1 MFTSKNKIEQVITV
15 AAGAAGSSD
24 INSSVVDTAGFDG
37 VVFAIPFG
45 PIVSLA
51 ATSVEVAG
59 AALAAFSDGAALAGT
74 GITVADT
81 GDNKTVFVEV
91 KKPVHRYA
99 RLTVKR
105 ATQNATIGGAL
116 AILYGAASEP
126 VSHGATVSGEAHLSP
141 AAGDA

>member
-24 INSSVVDTAGFDG
+24 INSSIVDTAGFDG

-59 AALAAFSDGAALAGT
+59 ADLAGFSDAAVLEGT
-74 GITVADT
+74 DITVADT
-81 GDNKTVFVEV
+81 GDNKTVFVEI
-91 KKPVHRYA
+91 KKPRNRYN

-126 VSHGATVSGEAHLSP
+126 VAHGSTVSGEAHLSP
-141 AAGDA
+141 PQAS